1 MVQDAGRPPVLPL
14 SGIKVLDLSRVLAG
28 PWCAQTLADLGAD
41 VWKIEERQRGDDTRA
56 WMPPEIEGESTY
68 FIATNRSK
76 RSLALDLKHPDGQY
90 LVRELAMKADVLV
103 ENYKNGTLERFGLGY
118 EQLAPLNPRLVYCS
132 ISGYGRTGPRADE
145 PGYDFAIQAESGL
158 MSITGEPDGQPMK
171 HGMAITDLVT
181 GMNAAQ
187 AVLAALL
194 ARATSGKGQL
204 IDMALLDCAVALL
217 ANMASGHIVTGDEP
231 KRFGNAHPTVV
242 PYQVFE
248 TSDGDFVLAVG
259 NDTQFRA
266 LCGKVIARPEL
277 GTDPR
282 FATARGRVI
291 NRGALIPELQ
301 EEFRKRPTAD
311 WIAALHA
318 VKVPC
323 GQVRNLTQL
332 FSSPEIAAR
341 GLVAKVPDKRYGSIN
356 LMRSPLALRGTPPRE
371 PVSPPR
377 LGEHTDELLREV
389 LGLDAKAIARLRK
402 AGAVG

>member
-1 MVQDAGRPPVLPL
+1 VQGAGRPPVLPL

-41 VWKIEERQRGDDTRA
+41 VWKIEERQHGDDTRA

-76 RSLALDLKHPDGQY
+76 RSLALDLKHAEGQC

-103 ENYKNGTLERFGLGY
+103 ENYKKGTLERFGLGY
-118 EQLAPLNPRLVYCS
+118 EQLALLNPRLVYCS

-194 ARATSGKGQL
+194 ARAKTGKGQL

-301 EEFRKRPTAD
+301 GEFRKRRTAD

-341 GLVAKVPDKRYGSIN
+341 GVVAKVPDKRYGSIN